1 MKAAELREV
10 IRQHEEKCV
19 AIGQSL
25 PLAELKLMAQTMF
38 PAGTLPEE
46 SNPIE
51 FTNRELEIFR
61 HLLWK
66 TTETERR
73 WVKAEMQRAFPGK
86 WQIRQAGT

>member
-1 MKAAELREV
+1 MKAAELRKV
-10 IRQHEEKCV
+10 IKQHEQRCV

-25 PLAELKLMAQTMF
+25 SSAELKLMAQTVF
-38 PAGTLPEE
+38 PAGTLPDE

-51 FTNRELEIFR
+51 FTTRELEIFR

-86 WQIRQAGT
+86 SRV

>member
-1 MKAAELREV
+1 MKAAQLREV
-10 IRQHEEKCV
+10 IKQHEQRCI

-25 PLAELKLMAQTMF
+25 PLAELKLMAQTIF
-38 PAGTLPEE
+38 PAGTLPDE

-51 FTNRELEIFR
+51 FTTRELEIFR

-73 WVKAEMQRAFPGK
+73 WVRAEMQRAFPGK
-86 WQIRQAGT
+86 SRV